1 LAQINLLKQQKES
14 TSDILQTV
22 TSISVKVLAFALL
35 AVVMYYGY
43 LYFNARAKTKKISD
57 IQATIAAEQKD
68 LGDPA
73 ERSKL
78 FTRQQ
83 QLQEL
88 MKLVSSH
95 PYWSSLLPVLAKSTL
110 NSANYMKIQAL
121 TDGTLSLS
129 VTVPSNEDLDKYL
142 QVFDLP
148 QFYNNFYDIRIGS
161 ISKTQVGNTLMTQF
175 DVTMKFNTAIL
186 QKNGGAK

>member
-1 LAQINLLKQQKES
+1 MAQINLLKQQKES

>member
-35 AVVMYYGY
+35 AVVVYYGY

>member
-1 LAQINLLKQQKES
+1 MAQINLLKQQKES

-35 AVVMYYGY
+35 AVVVYYGY